1 MSASAQCP
9 RPSVLRYLYTH
20 NPFYAVS
27 CVLMLYAIWAAY
39 SRLGFGPGSTRLMT
53 GVLAGYTLILAV
65 IGVWIVRW
73 GKVWEDARS
82 ILLLLLLLFLAVS
95 ISADSLF
102 VRAETSRSATF
113 LLLWGFLFSASV
125 SEAVLWGAR
134 VELGALY
141 RIPYHLLLALFYVAP
156 WWYSPELHPRSEESL
171 DWMLLLFP
179 LAASVLLLSLW
190 PAVRGGARYVA
201 QNGTP
206 WSWPLF
212 PGTAF
217 GVIAG
222 AVGLRS
228 YALAMTF
235 GLDGSIWK
243 KYPGG
248 RSIVFDTIWGPYFL
262 VPLAL
267 AILVLLLEVG
277 LVSGNRR
284 VVRRVTSFAPL
295 MLLLAGPWSDG
306 KVFRE
311 FFQVFVST
319 IGSPLWWTCWILLA
333 FYLWAWLRGV
343 RLAAQ
348 LGLAAGALLVVVGPR
363 TVDLDTLV
371 QPRPWPLFMVGA
383 ILLAHGIRIRSSIG
397 CTAAA
402 LVAAFGFWWLIPTT
416 PIVEWRT
423 LICLH
428 LLWIA
433 LLVVGVSFADPFA
446 RLLRGAGAA
455 LFPAGTFF
463 AVSESAER
471 IPREWIYSYI
481 AGLIV
486 ACLAITLW
494 RRSRWFLYG
503 FGGMTAVIMYAG
515 VVTGFRRA
523 TGLLGREATT
533 AFTWSLGTLLLAFL
547 ISAQKAHWLPRRI
560 FPWLSNGN
568 GKGMT
573 LAVEPPKPVNGL
585 SPDATP

>member
-1 MSASAQCP
+1 MSQSAQ

-27 CVLMLYAIWAAY
+27 AVLMLYAIWAAY
-39 SRLGFGPGSTRLMT
+39 SRLGFGPGSTWLMT
-53 GVLAGYTLILAV
+53 GVLAGYTLVLAT
-65 IGVWIVRW
+65 IGVLVVRW

-82 ILLLLLLLFLAVS
+82 ILLLLLVLFLAVS

-102 VRAETSRSATF
+102 VRADTSRSATF
-113 LLLWGFLFSASV
+113 LLLWGFLFSAIV
-125 SEAVLWGAR
+125 SEAVLWGAG
-134 VELGALY
+134 VQLGALY

-179 LAASVLLLSLW
+179 LAASALLLCLW

-217 GVIAG
+217 GVIAA

-262 VPLAL
+262 VPPAL

-277 LVSGNRR
+277 LISGNRR
-284 VVRRVTSFAPL
+284 VVKRVMSFAPL
-295 MLLLAGPWSDG
+295 MLLMAVPCSDG

-311 FFQVFVST
+311 FFQVFVT
-319 IGSPLWWTCWILLA
+319 TVGSPVWWTCWILLA
-333 FYLWAWLRGV
+333 FYAWAWLRGV
-343 RLAAQ
+343 RVAAQ
-348 LGLAAGALLVVVGPR
+348 LGLAAGALLAVVGPR
-363 TVDLDTLV
+363 TVDLHTLV
-371 QPRPWPLFMVGA
+371 QPRPWPLLIVGA
-383 ILLAHGIRIRSSIG
+383 VLFVQAIRFRSSIG

-402 LVAAFGFWWLIPTT
+402 AVATLGLWWLIPIT
-416 PIVEWRT
+416 PVLEWRT
-423 LICLH
+423 PICLH

-433 LLVVGVSFADPFA
+433 VLLVGMAFADPFA
-446 RLLRGAGAA
+446 RLLRGVGAA

-463 AVSESAER
+463 AVTESAER
-471 IPREWIYSYI
+471 MPREWLYSYI
-481 AGLIV
+481 ACLVI
-486 ACLAITLW
+486 ACLAIAVW
-494 RRSRWFLYG
+494 RRSRWFLYC
-503 FGGMTAVIMYAG
+503 FGGMTSVILYSG
-515 VVTGFRRA
+515 VVAGFRRA

-533 AFTWSLGTLLLAFL
+533 AFVWSLGTLLLAFL
-547 ISAQKAHWLPRRI
+547 ISAQKARWLPRRI
-560 FPWLSNGN
+560 FPWSPNGN
-568 GKGMT
+568 GKGMP
-573 LAVEPPKPVNGL
+573 LAVEPPKPTNGL
-585 SPDATP
+585 SADAMP